1 MRIRREERRQSDVKR
16 EVASK
21 SRDEEVDIE
30 RQMANTVN
38 TGEVLASTNRCIF
51 QFEADSE
58 DEEMEREIDNNIDSL
73 YSAAKRLGQ
82 LSRKCG
88 EEIEKQSQHI
98 VRITGKTDE
107 VADQVALNG
116 ANMNQIT

>member
-1 MRIRREERRQSDVKR
+1 MQIHREERRQSDVKR

-38 TGEVLASTNRCIF
+38 TGEVPAPTNTCIL

-58 DEEMEREIDNNIDSL
+58 DEGMEREINNNIDSL

-98 VRITGKTDE
+98 VRITGKADK
-107 VADQVALNG
+107 VADQVALNS
-116 ANMNQIT
+116 ANMKQIR